1 MVDHGDSR
9 PSPLK
14 WDPIQKI
21 YIEVRSMQ
29 RARELDELNE
39 QIENLINDEN
49 EYEMSSNNQI
59 NEYDNDVSMIQA
71 PLIWDP
77 RNNKYIEVNNLR
89 DAVKTNELNEIV
101 ENYEKEENKYYEYY
115 QGARE
120 LSEGKYRRSL
130 KERKIQCAFRYIA
143 LGFTM

>member
-1 MVDHGDSR
+1 MVDQGDSR
-9 PSPLK
+9 PSPLR

-29 RARELDELNE
+29 HARELDELNE
-39 QIENLINDEN
+39 QIENHINDEN
-49 EYEMSSNNQI
+49 EYEMSLNNQI

-89 DAVKTNELNEIV
+89 DAVKIDELNEIV

-115 QGARE
+115 TNLLRE
-120 LSEGKYRRSL
+120 YDLNYLKSLIEKY
-130 KERKIQCAFRYIA
+130 K
-143 LGFTM
+143 